1 MEFNYENEINICDHY
16 KLCGGCTDLD
26 KKYEKQVEEKKEIV
40 KNYFL
45 ENDIMEFPLTDVIQS
60 PQIYEYRNNMELSFG
75 DLEIGG
81 ELQLGMHLRGKKYDV
96 VTIDGCYLID
106 SDFRKIIKTMID
118 FFRKT
123 KLKKYHVT
131 RRKGYL
137 RHLKIRKG
145 INTGEILINL
155 FTTSQKEPYLE
166 PLIEDIKKI
175 DYKGELV
182 GFLHTINDDYADAV
196 KTDEV
201 RIYHGRDYF
210 YEKLMDLKFK
220 ISPLAFFQVNT
231 KAAEKLYNIV
241 IDHLK
246 DEKVDTIYDL
256 YSGTGSISQLI
267 SPHVNKVIGIEID
280 ENAVQQAREN
290 NKINNIDN
298 CEFVQGDVR
307 KVLDENKENVE
318 NIIVDPPRPGLHSE
332 VINHIIDISP
342 KRIIYVSCNPKT
354 QAQDLKKL
362 LYNNY
367 HIKDLK
373 LVDMFPHT
381 SHIESVALI
390 EKD

>member
-1 MEFNYENEINICDHY
+1 MTKGDDMN
-16 KLCGGCTDLD
+16 
-26 KKYEKQVEEKKEIV
+26 
-40 KNYFL
+40 L
-45 ENDIMEFPLTDVIQS
+45 EHLNSLVHIIEYQS
-60 PQIYEYRNNMELSFG
+60 FS
-75 DLEIGG
+75 
-81 ELQLGMHLRGKKYDV
+81 
-96 VTIDGCYLID
+96 
-106 SDFRKIIKTMID
+106 
-118 FFRKT
+118 
-123 KLKKYHVT
+123 
-131 RRKGYL
+131 
-137 RHLKIRKG
+137 
-145 INTGEILINL
+145 
-155 FTTSQKEPYLE
+155 
-166 PLIEDIKKI
+166 
-175 DYKGELV
+175 
-182 GFLHTINDDYADAV
+182 
-196 KTDEV
+196 
-201 RIYHGRDYF
+201 
-210 YEKLMDLKFK
+210 
-220 ISPLAFFQVNT
+220 

-246 DEKVDTIYDL
+246 DEKVDKIYDL

-267 SPHVNKVIGIEID
+267 SPNVNKVIGIEID

-298 CEFVQGDVR
+298 CEFIQGDVR

>member
-1 MEFNYENEINICDHY
+1 MEFNYENEINVCDHY

-26 KKYEKQVEEKKEIV
+26 KKYEKQVEEKKEKV

-166 PLIEDIKKI
+166 PLIEDIKKL

-196 KTDEV
+196 KTDEL

-298 CEFVQGDVR
+298 CEFIQGDVR

>member
-1 MEFNYENEINICDHY
+1 MEFNYENDINICDHY
-16 KLCGGCTDLD
+16 DLCGGCTKLD
-26 KKYEKQVEEKKEIV
+26 QRYNKQVEEKKEQV
-40 KNYFL
+40 KAYFL
-45 ENDIMEFPLTDVIQS
+45 ENDIMEFPLTDVIKS
-60 PQIYEYRNNMELSFG
+60 PQTYEYRNNMELSFG

-106 SDFRKIIKTMID
+106 SDFRIIIKTMID
-118 FFRKT
+118 FFRNT

-131 RRKGYL
+131 RRIGYL

-166 PLIEDIKKI
+166 PLIEEIKNL

-182 GFLHTINDDYADAV
+182 GFIHTINDDYADAV

-210 YEKLMDLKFK
+210 FEKLLDLKFK

-246 DEKVDTIYDL
+246 EDNIDTIYDL
-256 YSGTGSISQLI
+256 YSGTGAISQLV
-267 SPHVNKVIGIEID
+267 SPYVNKVIGIEID
-280 ENAVQQAREN
+280 ENAVKQAREN

-298 CEFVQGDVR
+298 CEFIQGDVR
-307 KVLDENKENVE
+307 KVLDENKEDVE

-342 KRIIYVSCNPKT
+342 KRIIYISCNPKT